1 MSVEQS
7 MKRSQGYGDISRTKP
22 KKTKA
27 SAFKS
32 AVKYLTSGF
41 LASSYLR
48 DKRCVICGSTMN
60 LQCSHVF
67 RRHSYTTRWDSQNA
81 YAQCKSCHFKHH
93 NHSEYPLQQ
102 YAAKR
107 IGHDA
112 MDDLWLR
119 SKQVSH
125 FTASYIRGLGD
136 MLARMIGEMEEGG
149 KG

>member
-1 MSVEQS
+1 MTPVEKS
-7 MKRSQGYGDISRTKP
+7 MRRSQGYGDVVRGNPKP
-22 KKTKA
+22 KKKGGIA
-27 SAFKS
+27 A
-32 AVKYLTSGF
+32 AVKYADKQFSR
-41 LASSYLR
+41 YIVLR
-48 DKRCVICGSTMN
+48 DKRCVTCNSTDS

-67 RRHSYTTRWDSQNA
+67 RRHSYATRWDSQNA
-81 YAQCKSCHFKHH
+81 YAQCKKCHFKHH

-125 FTASYIRGLGD
+125 FTADQIRAKGEEF
-136 MLARMIGEMEEGG
+136 AKMIGRME
-149 KG
+149 